1 MSSALLADGM
11 DDPPNV
17 GTCSTAATPKGDYA
31 NTRASWLNFQ
41 PPVYLPQPLSI
52 PPPTLAHHTQTI
64 LSLLLSLK
72 KKPVIRWEK
81 MSSGGKKLAQDVNVS
96 TRWRAVIVRDTWL
109 IMRGKYGR
117 LL

>member
-1 MSSALLADGM
+1 MHTR
-11 DDPPNV
+11 DDIAYDWRD
-17 GTCSTAATPKGDYA
+17 T
-31 NTRASWLNFQ
+31 TRQ

-52 PPPTLAHHTQTI
+52 PPPTLTHHTQTI

-96 TRWRAVIVRDTWL
+96 KASACHRSCR
-109 IMRGKYGR
+109 
-117 LL
+117 